1 MAESR
6 LKQVPEG
13 AEEAAEPAAQEA
25 AAGAVDG
32 QQAAGA
38 QDFPEATQRGP
49 SRQPSRKSLDWKR
62 QESMLIG
69 TVSAPCLLDLP
80 ACLIF
85 PVHIIR
91 MRGFPSELHS
101 RYSNLWHLS
110 CSQERTLL
118 QHMRCCSLAA

>member
-13 AEEAAEPAAQEA
+13 AEEASEPAAQEA
-25 AAGAVDG
+25 AAGTVDG
-32 QQAAGA
+32 QQAAAGA

-69 TVSAPCLLDLP
+69 TVSAPHLLDLSVCP
-80 ACLIF
+80 MFFFYIHQTF
-85 PVHIIR
+85 G
-91 MRGFPSELHS
+91 RGLRPLRVTS
-101 RYSNLWHLS
+101 
-110 CSQERTLL
+110 
-118 QHMRCCSLAA
+118 

>member
-13 AEEAAEPAAQEA
+13 AEEASEPAAQEA
-25 AAGAVDG
+25 AAGTVDG
-32 QQAAGA
+32 QQAAAGA

-69 TVSAPCLLDLP
+69 TVSAPHLLDLSVCP
-80 ACLIF
+80 MLFSTYTRPLAE
-85 PVHIIR
+85 
-91 MRGFPSELHS
+91 GFAP
-101 RYSNLWHLS
+101 
-110 CSQERTLL
+110 CG
-118 QHMRCCSLAA
+118 